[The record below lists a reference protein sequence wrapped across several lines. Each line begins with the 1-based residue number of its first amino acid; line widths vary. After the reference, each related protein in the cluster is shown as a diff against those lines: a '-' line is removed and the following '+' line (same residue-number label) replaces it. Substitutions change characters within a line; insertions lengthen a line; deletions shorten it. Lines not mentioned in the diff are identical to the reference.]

1 MINQTQLLLLLK
13 VTILA
18 FILGSISLP
27 HIIELVSPFWLLL
40 FFIYWL
46 IYSDIRGIFSAALI
60 LGLLLDVLQG
70 AILGQNALALIVS
83 SAFILSVKKSFFV
96 SNLTTQQVYVF
107 IASLVYLV
115 LFLMTHLVSRLQIQW
130 LIIFVPFTGAL
141 MWPSCS
147 LFVGKTKAIIEF
159 LLWIK
164 LGI

>member
-27 HIIELVSPFWLLL
+27 IILELISPFWLLM

-46 IYSDIRGIFSAALI
+46 IYSDSNGIFSAALI

-107 IASLVYLV
+107 IASLIYLV
-115 LFLMTHLVSRLQIQW
+115 LFLMTHIVVQDLQIQW
-130 LIIFVPFTGAL
+130 LILFVPFTGAL
-141 MWPSCS
+141 MWP
-147 LFVGKTKAIIEF
+147 VVRF
-159 LLWIK
+159 LLAK
-164 LGI
+164 LKQ

>member
-27 HIIELVSPFWLLL
+27 NILELVSPFWLLL

-46 IYSDIRGIFSAALI
+46 IYSDSNGIFSAALI
-60 LGLLLDVLQG
+60 LGLLLDILQG
-70 AILGQNALALIVS
+70 AILGQNALALIIS

-107 IASLVYLV
+107 IASLIYLI
-115 LFLMTHLVSRLQIQW
+115 LFLVTHLVVQGLHIRW

-141 MWPSCS
+141 VWP
-147 LFVGKTKAIIEF
+147 VVRF
-159 LLWIK
+159 LLAK
-164 LGI
+164 LKQ